1 MSRQLGH
8 FSSLQGKAVWKWETR
23 ESKRRSPRQLWWEN
37 VYPLQ
42 LCIFNMIAVSPV
54 GFILLT
60 NLLIVGLIPRCQQ
73 LENLRNWVSALGF
86 SITYWCQ
93 LRDLWA
99 LAAFSAAWG
108 LCFPQG
114 VLEAVAKLLC
124 ASMGTTG
131 GTEWWKGGF
140 GAEWGSLA
148 HVQPLR
154 NSHCLFQ
161 RMAMRGIKWNQD
173 RNSVWPQAPGKSCS
187 FFSCPGRCNGQSLWV
202 PCTIQCLG
210 TSTPPTKTFFSHRLL
225 NRDELLQ
232 GFA

>member
-1 MSRQLGH
+1 MVRKRVP
-8 FSSLQGKAVWKWETR
+8 SSTLYFQHDSC
-23 ESKRRSPRQLWWEN
+23 ESCGIYS
-37 VYPLQ
+37 
-42 LCIFNMIAVSPV
+42 FNQPSDC
-54 GFILLT
+54 
-60 NLLIVGLIPRCQQ
+60 GLDPTVPTA
-73 LENLRNWVSALGF
+73 EDLRNWVSALGF
-86 SITYWCQ
+86 SINYWCQ

-108 LCFPQG
+108 LCFPQN

-131 GTEWWKGGF
+131 GTGWWKGGF

-154 NSHCLFQ
+154 NSHWLFQ

-173 RNSVWPQAPGKSCS
+173 RNSVWPQASGKSCS

-210 TSTPPTKTFFSHRLL
+210 TSTPPTKSIFFTQAVKQRWTLARVCIGPFYPVL
-225 NRDELLQ
+225 AQKTL
-232 GFA
+232 